1 MQAPV
6 WLVYDGA
13 RMPRR
18 ELYVFVCTNRRPP
31 QNPKGSCAGN
41 GSEEVLD
48 RLKGLVFEAGLKDRV
63 RVMASGCQDLCA
75 HGPIVSV
82 WPTGTFYGGVKVE
95 DCEMIV
101 EEHLRNGRPV
111 ERLILDAEAFE
122 G

>member
-6 WLVYDGA
+6 WLVYDVA

-31 QNPKGSCAGN
+31 ENPKGSCAGN
-41 GSEEVLD
+41 GAEEVLD

-82 WPTGTFYGGVKVE
+82 WPTGTFYGAVKVE
-95 DCEMIV
+95 DCEKIV
-101 EEHLRNGRPV
+101 EEHFREGRQV